1 MRNRTN
7 QQKRPTIGMLITQI
21 DGRGIVPIWNGAADA
36 AREKDVNLLL
46 FAGKSL
52 QSPFEDEVEHN
63 IVYDL
68 IDKSNVDGLILVSGY
83 LASYITPKDLAK
95 FYERFGDIPKVSVS
109 MEIKGIPSV
118 LVDNMT
124 GMKEAVDHLIDF
136 HGHRRIAFVKGPSN
150 NPEAGQRFQA
160 YVLSLKEHGIP
171 IDPDLIVDGDFR
183 YPAGMYAVNLL
194 LDQRKTRFDALVVSN
209 DDMALGAYRELQ
221 TRGLS
226 VPHEVALTGFDDIDE
241 VQVLSIPFTTVHQPL
256 YEQARRACEMVLEM
270 IEGRKVD
277 DVTSFPTHLVI
288 RQSCGCLPL
297 AVSDM
302 NTEMKP
308 VVLSGADFEK
318 SIAEKKEQILKE
330 IMKKI
335 MLPPT
340 EKKEYRKYIEMLISD
355 LVQDIKNRQ
364 ESGMFLKDLT
374 DILSKMSV
382 YENLLPFWH
391 EAIFIM
397 RSVILSNRIES
408 EILHLAEGTFQR
420 AQILISDVL
429 YRRES
434 YRTRMLDHLFWDL
447 REIIRKIN
455 SNFDIKNLMKVIAD
469 QLPLIGLHSC
479 FITLYQTTTESREK
493 EGRFFHPLSKLVMAF
508 DEVGLIDVDNKSN
521 QVFPT
526 REILPDFVDIQRR
539 RRTMVIEPLFDQD
552 QHYGNIIFELGPR
565 EEVIYETLR
574 KQISSTL
581 TSAKLFWA
589 RQVAEEK
596 LRAALGELEI
606 SNEELRDLS
615 LKDELTGLY
624 NRRGLFVL
632 GEQQFRLTQRT
643 QGTMLLF
650 FADVDGLKK
659 INDTYGHNEGDK
671 AIVNTAEVLKA
682 TFRQADILARFGGD
696 EFNII
701 AIDVPG
707 VKQDPEFFMARLR
720 DNLKKFNDNNPGPY
734 ALSISLGSTVYD
746 SKQAASFES
755 LMADADKQLY
765 KQKREHH
772 EKTKGKL

>member
-1 MRNRTN
+1 MRSRTS
-7 QQKRPTIGMLITQI
+7 QHVRPTIGMLITQI

-36 AREKDVNLLL
+36 ARENDVNLLL

-52 QSPFEDEVEHN
+52 NSPFEDEIQHN

-68 IDKSNVDGLILVSGY
+68 IAKSNVDGLILVSGY
-83 LASYITPKDLAK
+83 LASYITPQDLAK
-95 FYERFGDIPKVSVS
+95 FYERFEGIPKVSLS
-109 MEIKGIPSV
+109 MEIPGIPSV
-118 LVDNMT
+118 LVDNVS

-136 HGHRRIAFVKGPSN
+136 HGHRRIAFLKGPTN
-150 NPEAGQRFQA
+150 NPEAHQRFEA
-160 YVLSLKEHGIP
+160 YTRSLKEHGIP
-171 IDPDLIVDGDFR
+171 VDPDLIVEGDFR
-183 YPAGMYAVNLL
+183 YPAGLYAVSLL

-221 TRGLS
+221 NRGLS

-241 VQVLSIPFTTVHQPL
+241 VQVLSVPFTTVHQPL
-256 YEQARRACEMVLEM
+256 YEQARRACEMVLEQ
-270 IEGRKVD
+270 IEGKKVPE
-277 DVTSFPTHLVI
+277 VTSFPTHLVI

-302 NTEMKP
+302 NTHMKP
-308 VVLSGADFEK
+308 VVLNSANVEK
-318 SIAEKKEQILKE
+318 AISEKKDQILSE

-335 MLPPT
+335 MLPPAD
-340 EKKEYRKYIEMLISD
+340 KKEYRRYIELLISD
-355 LVQDIKNRQ
+355 LILDINNRQ
-364 ESGMFLKDLT
+364 ESGAFLKELT

-382 YENLLPFWH
+382 YEKLLPFWH

-397 RSVILSNRIES
+397 RSVILSGQIES
-408 EILHLAEGTFQR
+408 EILHLAEGMFQR

-455 SNFDIKNLMKVIAD
+455 SNFDIRKLMKVIAD

-479 FITLYQTTTESREK
+479 FITLYQTDPESRESDRK
-493 EGRFFHPLSKLVMAF
+493 SLPKNSKLVMAY

-526 REILPDFVDIQRR
+526 AQVLPDFVDIQRR
-539 RRTMVIEPLFDQD
+539 RRTMVIEPLFDQNE
-552 QHYGNIIFELGPR
+552 HYGNIIFELGPR

-606 SNEELRDLS
+606 SNEKLRDLS
-615 LKDELTGLY
+615 LKDPLTGLY
-624 NRRGLFVL
+624 NRRGLLLL
-632 GEQQFRLTQRT
+632 GEQQYRLAQRT
-643 QGTMLLF
+643 QGNLLLF
-650 FADVDGLKK
+650 FADVDGLKN
-659 INDTYGHNEGDK
+659 INDTYGHQEGDQ
-671 AIVNTAEVLKA
+671 AIINTAEILKS
-682 TFRQADILARFGGD
+682 TFRQADIIARFGGD

-707 VKQDPEFFMARLR
+707 VKQDPEFFKQRLLE
-720 DNLKKFNDNNPGPY
+720 NLKTFNRNHPGPY
-734 ALSISLGSTVYD
+734 ELSISLGSTLYD
-746 SKQAASFES
+746 SKQAGSFEMI
-755 LMADADKQLY
+755 MAEADKKLY
-765 KQKREHH
+765 EQKRERY
-772 EKTKGKL
+772 KK